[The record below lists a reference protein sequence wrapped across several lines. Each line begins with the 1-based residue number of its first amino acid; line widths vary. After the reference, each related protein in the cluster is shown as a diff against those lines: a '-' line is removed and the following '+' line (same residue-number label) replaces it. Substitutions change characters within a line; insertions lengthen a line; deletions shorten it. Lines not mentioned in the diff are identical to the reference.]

1 VKHIRDIIKEYMNNM
16 KINNTEWDSDKIYK
30 KYIKQY
36 DNFPIDGVTYFDLN
50 PIYEKPSIRNLLVK
64 DIYDQIKGGIEAG
77 VYEDFDY
84 IGVVESRGYII
95 GSMLAHDLNKGLVM
109 LRSKPN
115 RLPGKTAVV
124 KHTLE
129 YGDAQMEVQ
138 KGKGKVLIFDD
149 VYATGGTFN
158 GAVDVLKAGGYTPI
172 GGYHIVELDYVYS
185 DDPPVPIGSIIQYS
199 SEDELND

>member
-1 VKHIRDIIKEYMNNM
+1 M

-77 VYEDFDY
+77 GYEDFDY

>member
-1 VKHIRDIIKEYMNNM
+1 M

>member
-1 VKHIRDIIKEYMNNM
+1 M
-16 KINNTEWDSDKIYK
+16 KINNTDKPGIGSSKWDSNLYK
-30 KYIKQY
+30 KYIKEY
-36 DNFPIDGVTYFDLN
+36 DGFPIDGVRYYDLN
-50 PIYEKPSIRNLLVK
+50 PIYEKPSVRNLLVT
-64 DIYDQIKGGIEAG
+64 DIYNQIKDGIEVG
-77 VYEDFDY
+77 IYEDFDY
-84 IGVVESRGYII
+84 IGVIESRGYII
-95 GSMLAHDLNKGLVM
+95 GSMLAHDLGKGLIM

-115 RLPGKTAVV
+115 RLPGKTSVV

-138 KGKGKVLIFDD
+138 NGKGKVLIFDD

-172 GGYHIVELDYVYS
+172 GGYHIVELDYIYS